1 MLALGLHTF
10 ELVFKNYGIGLLEL
24 LVLLFDTLEF
34 NGGLRHSVLRCLV
47 LLDGNVR
54 TKIKGFI
61 DPLILLQKVGFFVI
75 RAVIVSFVIGLR
87 VHQFLVIKLANT
99 LVQLIALK
107 SS

>member
-10 ELVFKNYGIGLLEL
+10 ELVFKNDGVGFLKL
-24 LVLLFDTLEF
+24 LVLLFDALEF
-34 NGGLRHSVLRCLV
+34 NGGLRHSVLRSLV
-47 LLDGNVR
+47 LLDGNVG
-54 TKIKGFI
+54 TKIKRFI
-61 DPLILLQKVGFFVI
+61 EPLILFQKVGFFVI
-75 RAVIVSFVIGLR
+75 RAVIVSFIIGLR